1 MKNKKLLLN
10 LKKLIFMK
18 YTTTL
23 NYFMVLVTCCLV
35 SCKKDA
41 TITDTSIVQEEEPK
55 QIEFL
60 PFSEVNLNDLS
71 SFKPTTNNW
80 QIVGNAVA
88 DRVKERTV
96 TSSEGTGIL
105 LNTGSGD
112 ATDHIFTAFEHGDI
126 EIELD
131 VMMPLKS
138 NSGLYFQG
146 RYEVQLLDSWGVKE
160 PQYLDIGGVYQRRD
174 DSRGKGKEGFEGHAP
189 KINVAKAPGLWQHF
203 KIIFHAPKFDDAGN
217 KIKNAWFE
225 EVWLNGVL
233 IQANVEVSGP
243 TEAAA
248 FSDEKPKGSL
258 MIQGDHGPVAI
269 KNIKYKLYEGK
280 KFSFSNIVNKEF
292 EGNYQALINMD
303 SLNVVSEKNVNNID
317 ISELALS
324 NSRKIVSY
332 SGTMEVP
339 VSGDYLIKMGLN
351 GGGLLLIN
359 NDTIFNL
366 NEDYGYDFQTRFA
379 ELNLD
384 KGSVPFVLM
393 YNKKFPWRGELELK
407 VEGPEMQSYSLIE
420 PITDNRP
427 RRPAPE
433 RILIEPKDEIIAQR
447 TFIMHKDIK
456 KAFSISVGSPI
467 GIHYAFDL
475 SKGSLLMAWDGQF
488 LDATPMWDS
497 RGESQ
502 LVEPNRFHM
511 SSHGGYEFAYLEKE
525 DSNWPSID
533 DEVGF
538 KQLGY
543 EFNQD
548 GVPVFLSQIKG
559 TSITNLFMPSSQR
572 KVERHIEVSS
582 DKEIW
587 HKLAEGEQIE
597 ALPNN
602 TYIIN
607 DESYYIEVSANN
619 KLKPIIRNV
628 NGKEEL
634 IVKIPSGKQKIN
646 YSIIW

>member
-1 MKNKKLLLN
+1 
-10 LKKLIFMK
+10 MK

-23 NYFMVLVTCCLV
+23 NYCMALVVCCFV
-35 SCKKDA
+35 SCKKEVA
-41 TITDTSIVQEEEPK
+41 ETETTIPEEAPK

-60 PFSEVNLNDLS
+60 PFTVVPLNDLS

-80 QIVGNAVA
+80 QIVGNAVG
-88 DRVKERTV
+88 DRVKEKSLTY
-96 TSSEGTGIL
+96 TEGTGIL
-105 LNTGSGD
+105 VNTGNADGNG
-112 ATDHIFTAFEHGDI
+112 HLFTAFEHGDI

-146 RYEVQLLDSWGVKE
+146 RYEIQLLDSWGVDE
-160 PQYLDIGGVYQRRD
+160 PKYSDIGGVYQRRD
-174 DSRGKGKEGFEGHAP
+174 DSRGKGNEGFEGHAP
-189 KINVAKAPGLWQHF
+189 NMNAAKAPGLWQHF

-233 IQANVEVSGP
+233 IQTNVEVSGP

-248 FSDEKPKGSL
+248 FEDEKPRGSL

-269 KNIKYKLYEGK
+269 KNIKYKLYEDQ
-280 KFSFSNIVNKEF
+280 KFSFSNMVYKEF

-303 SLNVVSEKNVNNID
+303 SLQMVGEKNVDNID

-339 VSGDYLIKMGLN
+339 TSGNYLFKMGLN

-379 ELNLD
+379 ELTLE
-384 KGSVPFVLM
+384 KGSVPFVLI

-407 VEGPEMQSYSLIE
+407 VEGPEIQSYSLLE

-427 RRPAPE
+427 QRPAPE
-433 RILIEPKDEIIAQR
+433 KILIEPKDEIIAQR
-447 TFIMHKDIK
+447 TFIMHKGEK
-456 KAFSISVGSPI
+456 KTFSISVGSPA

-475 SKGSLLMAWDGQF
+475 SKGSLLMVWDGQF

-502 LVEPNRFHM
+502 LAIPNEFQVA
-511 SSHGGYEFAYLEKE
+511 SHGGYEFAYLANET
-525 DSNWPSID
+525 SNWPNND
-533 DEVGF
+533 DDTIGF
-538 KQLGY
+538 KSLGY
-543 EFNQD
+543 EFDQE
-548 GVPVFLSQIKG
+548 GIPTFLSQLQG
-559 TSITNLFMPSSQR
+559 TTIANMLKPASPR
-572 KVERHIEVSS
+572 KIERHIKVNA
-582 DKEIW
+582 DKPVW
-587 HKLAEGEQIE
+587 HKLASGEQIS
-597 ALPNN
+597 ALSNN
-602 TYIIN
+602 TYIVN
-607 DESYYIEVSANN
+607 DESYYIELSADS
-619 KLKPIIRNV
+619 KLKPIIRTI
-628 NGKEEL
+628 NGMDEL
-634 IVKIPSGKQKIN
+634 IVEIPAGNQSVN

>member
-1 MKNKKLLLN
+1 MKH
-10 LKKLIFMK
+10 
-18 YTTTL
+18 TTTL
-23 NYFMVLVTCCLV
+23 NYCIALIICCLT
-35 SCKKDA
+35 SCKKDVKA
-41 TITDTSIVQEEEPK
+41 TETLVVPEEEPK

-60 PFSEVNLNDLS
+60 PFTEVDLKDLS
-71 SFKPTTNNW
+71 SFKPTTANW
-80 QIVGNAVA
+80 QITGHAVA
-88 DRVKERTV
+88 DRVKERTL
-96 TSSEGTGIL
+96 SFSEGTGIL
-105 LNTGSGD
+105 VNMGD
-112 ATDHIFTAFEHGDI
+112 KDANGHIFTAFEHGDI
-126 EIELD
+126 EIEMD
-131 VMMPLKS
+131 VMMPVKS
-138 NSGLYFQG
+138 NSGLYFQS
-146 RYEVQLLDSWGVKE
+146 RYEVQLLDSWGVEE
-160 PQYLDIGGVYQRRD
+160 PQYLDIGGIYQRRD
-174 DSRGKGKEGFEGHAP
+174 DARGKGKEGFEGHAP
-189 KINVAKAPGLWQHF
+189 KTNAAKAPGLWQHF

-248 FSDEKPKGSL
+248 FEDEKPRGSL

-269 KNIKYKLYEGK
+269 KNIKYKLYEDK

-303 SLNVVSEKNVNNID
+303 SLKMVSEKNVDNID

-339 VSGDYLIKMGLN
+339 TSGDYLIKMGLN

-366 NEDYGYDFQTRFA
+366 NEDYGYAFQQRFA
-379 ELNLD
+379 ELTLE
-384 KGSVPFVLM
+384 KGSVPFTLV

-407 VEGPEMQSYSLIE
+407 VEGPQIQSYSLLE
-420 PITDNRP
+420 PIVDTRP
-427 RRPAPE
+427 RRPQPE
-433 RILIEPKDEIIAQR
+433 RILIEPKEDIIAQR

-456 KAFSISVGSPI
+456 KVFSISVGSPI

-475 SKGSLLMAWDGQF
+475 SRGSLLMAWDGQF

-502 LVEPNRFHM
+502 LVEPNEFHVA
-511 SSHGGYEFAYLEKE
+511 SHGGFEFAYLESD
-525 DSNWPSID
+525 DSNWPNMD
-533 DEVGF
+533 DDIGF

-543 EFNQD
+543 EFNQE
-548 GVPVFLSQIKG
+548 GIPMFLSQING
-559 TSITNLFMPSSQR
+559 TTVTNTFKPSGQR
-572 KVERHIEVSS
+572 KIGRQIVVNA
-582 DKEIW
+582 DKTIW
-587 HKLAEGEQIE
+587 HKLAEGESIE

-602 TYIIN
+602 TYIVN
-607 DESYYIEVSANN
+607 DESYYVEVSGSN
-619 KLKPIIRNV
+619 KLKPVIRNV
-628 NGKEEL
+628 NGVDEL
-634 IVKIPSGKQKIN
+634 VVKIPSGKQTIN

>member
-1 MKNKKLLLN
+1 
-10 LKKLIFMK
+10 MK

-23 NYFMVLVTCCLV
+23 NYFLVLVTCCFV
-35 SCKKDA
+35 SCKKDV
-41 TITDTSIVQEEEPK
+41 TITDTTIVQEEAPK

-60 PFSEVNLNDLS
+60 PFTEVNLNDLS

-80 QIVGNAVA
+80 QIVSNAVA
-88 DRVKERTV
+88 DRVKERTL
-96 TSSEGTGIL
+96 TASDGTGIL
-105 LNTGSGD
+105 VNTGNGD
-112 ATDHIFTAFEHGDI
+112 TNDHIFTAFEHGDI

-131 VMMPLKS
+131 VMMPLNS
-138 NSGLYFQG
+138 NSGLYFQS
-146 RYEVQLLDSWGVKE
+146 RYEVQLLDSWGVKDA
-160 PQYLDIGGVYQRRD
+160 QYLDIGGIYQRRD
-174 DSRGKGKEGFEGHAP
+174 NARGKGKEGFEGHAP
-189 KINVAKAPGLWQHF
+189 KANAAKAPGLWQHF
-203 KIIFHAPKFDDAGN
+203 KIIFHAPKFDETGN

-233 IQANVEVSGP
+233 IHDNVEVTGP

-248 FSDEKPKGSL
+248 FEDEKPRGAL

-280 KFSFSNIVNKEF
+280 KFSFPNIVNKEF

-303 SLNVVSEKNVNNID
+303 SLKVVSEKNVDNIN

-324 NSRKIVSY
+324 NSLKIVSY
-332 SGTMEVP
+332 SGTMDVP
-339 VSGDYLIKMGLN
+339 TAGDYLIRMGLN
-351 GGGLLLIN
+351 GGGLLMIN

-366 NEDYGYDFQTRFA
+366 NEDYSYDFQTRFA
-379 ELNLD
+379 ELTLE
-384 KGSVPFVLM
+384 KGSVPFELI
-393 YNKKFPWRGELELK
+393 YNKKFPWRGELELT
-407 VEGPEMQSYSLIE
+407 VEGPEMQGYSLIE

-433 RILIEPKDEIIAQR
+433 KILIEPKEDIIAQR
-447 TFIMHKDIK
+447 TFIMHKGIK
-456 KAFSISVGSPI
+456 KAFSISVGSPV

-502 LVEPNRFHM
+502 LVIPNEFHV
-511 SSHGGYEFAYLEKE
+511 SSHGGYEFAHLEKE
-525 DSNWPSID
+525 DSNWPNID

-543 EFNQD
+543 EFNQE
-548 GVPVFLSQIKG
+548 GVPMFLSQIKE
-559 TSITNLFMPSSQR
+559 TSITNMFTPSSQR
-572 KVERHIEVSS
+572 KIERHIEVNS
-582 DKEIW
+582 DKTIW
-587 HKLAEGEQIE
+587 HKLAEGEHIE

-602 TYIIN
+602 TYIVN
-607 DESYYIEVSANN
+607 DESYYIEVSGND

-628 NGKEEL
+628 NGKDEL
-634 IVKIPSGKQKIN
+634 IMEIPSGKQQIN